1 MYNPAEKSG
10 PVKNCENIGEKKL
23 LPLFRQGVTFVFP
36 KLIRKD
42 R

>member
-1 MYNPAEKSG
+1 MYNPAEKSV
-10 PVKNCENIGEKKL
+10 PVKNCESIRGKKL
-23 LPLFRQGVTFVFP
+23 LPLYRQGVTFVFP